1 MSSGTRKDNIL
12 PLESFA
18 LTAVP
23 ASTHNVVWSPDA
35 ELAVGCDDCVYIF
48 IPDFTIPK
56 SQNGRDPGIVRQY
69 NDVALRFPSVEHR
82 SPELNRPLFD
92 YVGQEFP
99 EFEFVPGGG
108 GSGPVTSQGSSMNHL
123 ISLEW
128 SPCGLGRMNR
138 SVLAVLTGAGTI
150 TVYCEGASDRKNAF
164 KPRGRNARTL
174 LPWVAAWGVGAGLL
188 LPVVEG
194 HEVEYVKEYVTA
206 FAWARDTDGY
216 GALLAYAN
224 DEDDIV
230 IVSVQAKH
238 DPNADAGDCGQWRV
252 EEVARFTGMGPHP
265 KAHQNDPDSF
275 PSGSSFSL
283 SWGPWLKKGASKSSM
298 ISYVARGYVG
308 FRQVTIDSPQHKMA
322 SPKVRVDQVDTDG
335 VCLYLAQDAFVVWE
349 DLIWTIGQS
358 KVCRGIIA
366 TPMLAK
372 AFQVSFD
379 DSQSG
384 KIVRHTAYECGSA
397 YPDIEDDTPPHNP
410 ITGLVIHP
418 PSLSQ
423 TTRTPSYS
431 LVRLS
436 ATHENDAWYQT
447 NLPLPPNPE
456 DETAGPRWAT
466 EINQIVEHQ
475 LPRAMAYRAVVDG
488 GSVGSEDVSDEDEE
502 METESFEGSNYDP
515 DEGFAGID
523 TEDQVHINRVRIWG
537 MASSPGGG
545 VTAVFISQ
553 HNTVFYGRDTFAG
566 IKCRVLFGRHDS
578 SAEKS
583 EEALTTLAMKKLST
597 EAKTWEWMYGGGP
610 PVPGVGSSTIQS
622 SESRSAL
629 KDHFELV
636 VRQQVCSFCKSPLRS
651 DGKMCW
657 CGKGHPF
664 ATCATTGLPIL
675 APGLSRTCNVCG
687 SKCLNRENLIVMAPQ
702 LKDIIM
708 DEISD
713 EFCGNCGGKFVN

>member
-1 MSSGTRKDNIL
+1 MSSGTRNENIL

-56 SQNGRDPGIVRQY
+56 SENGRDPSVVRQF

-92 YVGQEFP
+92 YVGLEFP
-99 EFEFVPGGG
+99 DFEFIPGGG
-108 GSGPVTSQGSSMNHL
+108 GSGTVTSQGSSMNHL
-123 ISLEW
+123 VALEW

-150 TVYCEGASDRKNAF
+150 TVYCEGASDRNNAY
-164 KPRGRNARTL
+164 KPRGRSARTL
-174 LPWVAAWGVGAGLL
+174 LPWVAPWGVGAGLL
-188 LPVVEG
+188 LPAIEG
-194 HEVEYVKEYVTA
+194 HQTEYVKEYITA

-216 GALLAYAN
+216 GTLLAYAN
-224 DEDDIV
+224 DDDEIV
-230 IVSVQAKH
+230 ILSVQAQH
-238 DPNADAGDCGQWRV
+238 DPNATLGDCGQWRV
-252 EEVARFTGMGPHP
+252 EEVARFAGIGPHP
-265 KAHQNDPDSF
+265 KTNQNDPDSL

-283 SWGPWLKKGASKSSM
+283 SWGPWLKRGTSKTSM
-298 ISYVARGYVG
+298 ISYINNNYVG
-308 FRQVTIDSPQHKMA
+308 FRQVTIDSPQQRME
-322 SPKVRVDQVDTDG
+322 PPNVKVNKVDTDG
-335 VCLYLAQDAFVVWE
+335 VCLSLGQDAFVVWE
-349 DLIWTIGQS
+349 DLIWTIDQS
-358 KVCRGIIA
+358 KVCRGVIA

-379 DSQSG
+379 NPKSS
-384 KIVRHTAYECGSA
+384 KISRHTAYECGST
-397 YPDIEDDTPPHNP
+397 YPDIDDISTQNP

-423 TTRTPSYS
+423 KTATPSYS

-456 DETAGPRWAT
+456 DGTIGPRWAT
-466 EINQIVEHQ
+466 EINQIVEQQ

-488 GSVGSEDVSDEDEE
+488 GSVGSDDVSDGDEE
-502 METESFEGSNYDP
+502 MDNESFEGSDYDP
-515 DEGFAGID
+515 DENFAGID
-523 TEDQVHINRVRIWG
+523 TEDQVHINRARIWG

-545 VTAVFISQ
+545 VTAVFISH

-566 IKCRVLFGRHDS
+566 IKCRILFGRHDGTS
-578 SAEKS
+578 DKG
-583 EEALTTLAMKKLST
+583 EEALTTLAMKNLST

-610 PVPGVGSSTIQS
+610 PVPGVGHLTSQS
-622 SESRSAL
+622 SEDRSAL
-629 KDHFELV
+629 KDHFELAI
-636 VRQQVCSFCKSPLRS
+636 RQQACSFCKSPLKS
-651 DGKMCW
+651 EGKLCR
-657 CGKGHPF
+657 CDKGHPF
-664 ATCATTGLPIL
+664 STCATTGLPIL
-675 APGLSRTCNVCG
+675 APGLSRTCNVCS
-687 SKCLNRENLIVMAPQ
+687 SKCLNRENLIVIAPQ
-702 LKDIIM
+702 LKDIIT

-713 EFCGNCGGKFVN
+713 ELCGNCGGKFVN